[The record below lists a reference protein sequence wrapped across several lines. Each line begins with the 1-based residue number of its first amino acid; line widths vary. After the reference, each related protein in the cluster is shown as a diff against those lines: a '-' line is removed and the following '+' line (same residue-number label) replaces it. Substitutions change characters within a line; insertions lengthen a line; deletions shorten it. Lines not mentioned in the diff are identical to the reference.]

1 VADNTHGV
9 KDTTHFK
16 NKIDL
21 LTHRATNNINR
32 MGTSKN
38 PTQGSGLQQDAQ

>member
-16 NKIDL
+16 NKLIYSH
-21 LTHRATNNINR
+21 TEPNNINR